1 MTSEILELMSA
12 RRNHK
17 GIEEEYKKLNQ
28 VINKKCSEAKN
39 RWLAKKY
46 RARKY
51 IQKNMKHLTFKRK

>member
-1 MTSEILELMSA
+1 MSA